1 MVDNFKSAQKIKVLL
16 WHGDLGEQVSCTEQ
30 YKANITEDTKKSVK
44 QLYDARNE
52 IIKLR
57 DSKDKSLATFHQI
70 CK

>member
-1 MVDNFKSAQKIKVLL
+1 MVDDFKSAQKIKVLL
-16 WHGDLGEQVSCTEQ
+16 WHGGLGGKFLTEQ

-44 QLYDARNE
+44 QLYEARNE